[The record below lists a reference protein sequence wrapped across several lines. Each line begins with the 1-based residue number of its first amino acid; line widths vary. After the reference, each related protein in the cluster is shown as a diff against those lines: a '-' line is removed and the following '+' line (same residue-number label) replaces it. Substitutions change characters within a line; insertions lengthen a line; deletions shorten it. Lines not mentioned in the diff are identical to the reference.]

1 MDALGNL
8 MLGLW
13 FMILT
18 GACSGMAFLIFKD
31 HRPVRRDK
39 LGYFV
44 WTSVAVALIIFS
56 MITFGIVCW
65 GAKGESFAV
74 GIRIGKV
81 MADITIDDVT
91 SYHWN

>member
-13 FMILT
+13 FMIIT
-18 GACSGMAFLIFKD
+18 GACSAMAFLIFKD

-39 LGYFV
+39 LGYFA

-56 MITFGIVCW
+56 MMTFGL
-65 GAKGESFAV
+65 GANAIYKSHHLFLLW
-74 GIRIGKV
+74 IR
-81 MADITIDDVT
+81 
-91 SYHWN
+91 S

>member
-31 HRPVRRDK
+31 HRPVRSDK
-39 LGYFV
+39 WGYFV
-44 WTSVAVALIIFS
+44 LTLAAVVLIIFS
-56 MITFGIVCW
+56 MMTFGIGVNAIYKSHHLFLLW
-65 GAKGESFAV
+65 
-74 GIRIGKV
+74 IR
-81 MADITIDDVT
+81 
-91 SYHWN
+91 S

>member
-39 LGYFV
+39 LGYKRTDRAKLIV
-44 WTSVAVALIIFS
+44 LSVL
-56 MITFGIVCW
+56 
-65 GAKGESFAV
+65 
-74 GIRIGKV
+74 
-81 MADITIDDVT
+81 
-91 SYHWN
+91 